1 MILPVSLP
9 LTPLAIGWDY
19 RAMVTGDPDTEHL
32 ADLRK
37 HPMYDPLPI
46 INSVLGVFLVMVMGA
61 AARQIGW
68 LNQESD
74 KSLASLTTNVL
85 LPAYFLDKILRS
97 DHPVVG
103 AGVWEAPLFGLLTTS
118 LCFAVSLIFAK
129 RIGPK
134 LGLKKEGSQRAFALC
149 VGVCNYGFIPLP
161 LAEQYYSRILDIHI

>member
-9 LTPLAIGWDY
+9 LTPLAIGWEY
-19 RAMVTGDPDTEHL
+19 HAMVSGDPDTEHP

-74 KSLASLTTNVL
+74 KSLASLTPMSFCRRIFSTRFSEVTIQL
-85 LPAYFLDKILRS
+85 
-97 DHPVVG
+97 
-103 AGVWEAPLFGLLTTS
+103 WEQVFGRPLFLVCSLLRYVLPFRS
-118 LCFAVSLIFAK
+118 FL
-129 RIGPK
+129 
-134 LGLKKEGSQRAFALC
+134 QR
-149 VGVCNYGFIPLP
+149 
-161 LAEQYYSRILDIHI
+161 E